1 MPISNILV
9 AFNGTQTSQ
18 SALDLATRLATRHDA
33 HLTGLIA
40 QSLSTVTTYSDAYIP
55 PDIISQLLR
64 HQQETEQRVAKMF
77 EAKLEKDGRS
87 ARSDFHV
94 VRGAPNETYAAFAR
108 TYDLLVMGQKE
119 GDTWDNQKEANPD
132 VVALM
137 SGRAVLVTPK
147 ETADIKLPGDIV
159 VAWDGTRAAARALA
173 EAMVLVEEASR
184 VMVLHI
190 GTDDS
195 LVRQPGRDVMEHL
208 SRHGIAAEL
217 RIEPTANRSVG
228 EAIRDTAEAVGASC
242 LVMGAYEHSRFSEAI
257 FGGAT
262 RDVLD
267 GIKIPVL
274 MAH

>member
-18 SALDLATRLATRHDA
+18 SALDLATRLATHHDA

-40 QSLSTVTTYSDAYIP
+40 QSLASVTAYGDAYMP
-55 PDIISQLLR
+55 PDLVGQLMR
-64 HQQETEQRVAKMF
+64 NQSETEQRIAKMF
-77 EAKLEKDGRS
+77 AAKLEKEGRS
-87 ARSDFHV
+87 ARSDFHI

-108 TYDLLVMGQKE
+108 TYDLLVVGQKE
-119 GDTWDNQKEANPD
+119 GDMWDSQKEPNPD

-147 ETADIKLPGDIV
+147 DTSDVKIGGDIV

-195 LVRQPGRDVMEHL
+195 EVRKPGRNVMEHL
-208 SRHGIAAEL
+208 SRHGISAEL
-217 RIEPTANRSVG
+217 RIEPKANRSVG

-267 GIKIPVL
+267 GIKVPVL